1 MAKRKSPFEKAM
13 QELEEIVRRLEE
25 EQLDL
30 EESMALYEK
39 GMELSRTCEKMLETA
54 QARVNILAC
63 GEDEGEEIPFAP
75 EEDEANGLQN
85 NL

>member
-1 MAKRKSPFEKAM
+1 
-13 QELEEIVRRLEE
+13 
-25 EQLDL
+25 
-30 EESMALYEK
+30 MALYEK
-39 GMELSRTCEKMLETA
+39 GMELSRACEKMLETA